1 MSITT
6 PEPPAPATALP
17 AALAEL
23 VEEFRA
29 LGPALRLEMLVELG
43 DAVAAVPEPY
53 ASDTSLMERV
63 EECQSP
69 VFVLAEVAPHAPHAV
84 TVHYSAPEQ
93 APTTRGFA
101 GVLTEGLAG
110 LDADAVLAIPA
121 DLPLRLGFG
130 DLISP
135 LRLAGMSSMLGRV
148 QRQVRDALGAAPR
161 G

>member
-6 PEPPAPATALP
+6 PEPQESPVELP
-17 AALAEL
+17 AALAGL
-23 VEEFRA
+23 VEEFLA
-29 LGPALRLEMLVELG
+29 LGPAVRLEMLVELG
-43 DAVAAVPEPY
+43 DTVAEVPEPF
-53 ASDTSLMERV
+53 ASNTSLMERV

-69 VFVLAEVAPHAPHAV
+69 VFVLAQVATLPPHTV

-110 LDADAVLAIPA
+110 LDADAVLAVPA
-121 DLPLRLGFG
+121 DLPQRLGLG
-130 DLISP
+130 ELISP
-135 LRLAGMSSMLGRV
+135 LRLAGMASMLGRV
-148 QRQVRDALGAAPR
+148 QRQVRDAVAAAPR

>member
-6 PEPPAPATALP
+6 SASSPSPADLP

-29 LGPALRLEMLVELG
+29 LPPAQRLEMLVELG
-43 DAVAAVPEPY
+43 ESVADVPEPY

-63 EECQSP
+63 QECQSP
-69 VFVLAEVAPHAPHAV
+69 VFVVAEVAPQAPHAV

-110 LDADAVLAIPA
+110 LDAAAVLAVPG
-121 DLPLRLGFG
+121 DLPERLGFG
-130 DLISP
+130 GLISP

-148 QRQVRDALGAAPR
+148 QRQVRDALDAPQP
-161 G
+161 

>member
-6 PEPPAPATALP
+6 PEPQESPVELP
-17 AALAEL
+17 AALAGL
-23 VEEFRA
+23 VEEFLA
-29 LGPALRLEMLVELG
+29 LGPAVRLEMLVELG
-43 DAVAAVPEPY
+43 DGVAEVPEPF

-69 VFVLAEVAPHAPHAV
+69 VFVRAEVAPRAPHAV

-110 LDADAVLAIPA
+110 LDADAVLAVPA
-121 DLPLRLGFG
+121 DLPQRLGLG
-130 DLISP
+130 ELVSP
-135 LRLAGMSSMLGRV
+135 LRLAGMASMLGRV
-148 QRQVRDALGAAPR
+148 QRQVRDAVAAAPQ

>member
-6 PEPPAPATALP
+6 PQSQEFPAALP
-17 AALAEL
+17 AALAGL
-23 VEEFRA
+23 VDEFLA
-29 LGPALRLEMLVELG
+29 LGPSVRLEMLVELG
-43 DAVAAVPEPY
+43 DSVADVPEPY

-69 VFVLAEVAPHAPHAV
+69 VFVRAEVAPHAPHAV
-84 TVHYSAPEQ
+84 TVHYSAPAQ

-110 LDADAVLAIPA
+110 LDAEAVLAVPA
-121 DLPLRLGFG
+121 DLPQQLGLG
-130 DLISP
+130 ELVSP
-135 LRLAGMSSMLGRV
+135 LRLAGMASMLGRI
-148 QRQVRDALGAAPR
+148 QRQVRDAVAAAPR